1 MILSL
6 FKLLLT
12 PNGGRVEERFLTPFH
27 HVRKN
32 LNKQQNR
39 LRSLSLLGENKFNFL
54 IQTRRKKKISDFDDV
69 ETGKLVDVKE
79 SDAGVAEE
87 QRRVFTGN

>member
-1 MILSL
+1 M
-6 FKLLLT
+6 
-12 PNGGRVEERFLTPFH
+12 EERFLTPFH

-39 LRSLSLLGENKFNFL
+39 LRSLSLLGENKFHFL
-54 IQTRRKKKISDFDDV
+54 IQTRRKKKSDFDDV
-69 ETGKLVDVKE
+69 ETGKLVGVKE